1 MKDTTHLIFI
11 ASLATIRHHWV
22 LYNRLRIGIEI
33 VVSVNKMLKI
43 GVTTLLVVGFSLPSF
58 ARDDKKRF
66 ESSGFLKTL
75 DAFIAEQKAKQRGLF
90 KDEKITSLKE
100 LRLTLRPNTDQNR
113 SFFQLS
119 DSPNRITLG
128 GKQLSASNDLFSLL
142 NEKGQLRGS
151 NTQEFIATEGQ
162 FSLSFGGDKGDE
174 TDRGFEISLESALR
188 LTRND
193 LQGAFDFTNV
203 SIANREDNVG
213 VTLGYSGFGVDA
225 SVTRQTSVFEPESF
239 SFDLGFSYQAQRWGA
254 RLSLSEYREGA
265 DLFGIDNDTRSIVS
279 VELGASYRLNDRLGI
294 RGGVRYF
301 GYGDQWLANPEA
313 GENSQMIFLGG
324 QLKF

>member
-1 MKDTTHLIFI
+1 M
-11 ASLATIRHHWV
+11 
-22 LYNRLRIGIEI
+22 
-33 VVSVNKMLKI
+33 NKMLKI

-75 DAFIAEQKAKQRGLF
+75 DAFIAEQKAKQRGLV
-90 KDEKITSLKE
+90 KDEEISSLKE
-100 LRLTLRPNTDQNR
+100 LRLTLRPNSDQNR

-119 DSPNRITLG
+119 DSPSRNTLG
-128 GKQLSASNDLFSLL
+128 GKKLSASEDLFSLL

-151 NTQEFIATEGQ
+151 NTQDYIATEGQ
-162 FSLSFGGDKGDE
+162 FSLSFGGDKEDE

-188 LTRND
+188 LTPDD
-193 LQGAFDFTNV
+193 LQSALGYTNTGLT
-203 SIANREDNVG
+203 NREDNVG
-213 VTLGYSGFGVDA
+213 VTLGYAGFGVDA
-225 SVTRQTSVFEPESF
+225 SVTRQTSIFEAESF
-239 SFDLGFSYQAQRWGA
+239 SYDLGFSYQARRWGA

-265 DLFGIDNDTRSIVS
+265 DLFGIDNETRSIVS
-279 VELGASYRLNDRLGI
+279 VELGASYRLTNRIGI